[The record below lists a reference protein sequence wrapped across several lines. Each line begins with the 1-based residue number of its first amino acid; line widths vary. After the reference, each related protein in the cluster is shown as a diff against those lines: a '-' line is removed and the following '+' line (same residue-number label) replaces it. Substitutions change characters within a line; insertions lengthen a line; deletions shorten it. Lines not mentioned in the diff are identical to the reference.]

1 MTYRADQTPPGAA
14 PLEATRNVLGFRL
27 LPFDA
32 PRLRRGVLLLVG
44 LYLFGVGLALTI
56 EADLGA
62 DPWTVFHQGVADR
75 VGASIGTI
83 TIATGLAI
91 ISLLWL
97 LREPLGVGTI
107 GNAIVVGVA
116 IDVTLWMIPDL
127 SNLALR
133 IALLAAAP
141 LTIGVASGFYLG
153 SKCGP
158 GPRDGLMTALSRRGV
173 PTWLGRTGVEMSALL
188 VGFLLGGTVG
198 LGTVWM
204 ALTIGPCVQFFLKRI
219 PPLPTGAGQ

>member
-1 MTYRADQTPPGAA
+1 VTPRADKAPPGAA
-14 PLEATRNVLGFRL
+14 SIEATRNVLGFRL
-27 LPFDA
+27 LPFNA
-32 PRLRRGVLLLVG
+32 PRLRRGLLLLVG

-56 EADLGA
+56 VADLGA

-83 TIATGLAI
+83 TIVTGLSI
-91 ISLLWL
+91 IGLLWL

-107 GNAIVVGVA
+107 GNAIVIGVA

-127 SNLALR
+127 SNLPLR

-141 LTIGVASGFYLG
+141 VTVGVASGFYLG

-173 PTWLGRTGVEMSALL
+173 PTWLGRTGVEMSALF

-204 ALTIGPCVQFFLKRI
+204 AFTIGPCVQFFLKRI
-219 PPLPTGAGQ
+219 PSLPAGSTP

>member
-1 MTYRADQTPPGAA
+1 MTDTEADT
-14 PLEATRNVLGFRL
+14 TNVLGFRL
-27 LPFDA
+27 LPFAA
-32 PRLRRGVLLLVG
+32 PRLRRGSQLLLG

-83 TIATGLAI
+83 TILTGLSI
-91 ISLLWL
+91 IGLLWL

-107 GNAIVVGVA
+107 GNAIVIGIA
-116 IDVTLWMIPDL
+116 IDITLWMIPDL
-127 SNLALR
+127 SNLSLR

-141 LTIGVASGFYLG
+141 VMVGVASGFYLG

-173 PTWLGRTGVEMSALL
+173 PTWLGRTGVEMSALF

-204 ALTIGPCVQFFLKRI
+204 ALTIGPCVQFFLKRM
-219 PPLPTGAGQ
+219 PALERGPAVAAGT